1 LKDVYA
7 INLDTLN
14 ELFQMDKLIFF
25 VDDDK
30 MMLNLMEYT
39 FKCRTGFE
47 VKSYFNG
54 QDCINDLHLNPK
66 LIVLDYY
73 LGSDIENAMTGLDI
87 LKKINETNEKIPV
100 VILSREKDKE
110 TIAEFIKEG
119 AMKYVIKDDYFI
131 DTLIDTIEGHFSN

>member
-1 LKDVYA
+1 
-7 INLDTLN
+7 
-14 ELFQMDKLIFF
+14 MRKLIFF

-39 FKCRTGFE
+39 FKCREGFE
-47 VKSYFNG
+47 IKSFFSG
-54 QDCINDLHLNPK
+54 EQCIKNLYLNPE

-73 LGSDIENAMTGLDI
+73 LGTDDANAMTGLDI
-87 LKKINETNEKIPV
+87 LREVNKKNNKISV
-100 VILSREKDKE
+100 IILSREKDQE

-131 DTLIDTIEGHFSN
+131 DTLIDTIEGHFAIVE